1 MRIPSCGERMRREEM
16 RMLGASEFGLSGF
29 LEGGFSALIPFQQ
42 TLKNVN
48 EV

>member
-1 MRIPSCGERMRREEM
+1 MHIPSCGERMRREEM
-16 RMLGASEFGLSGF
+16 RMPGTPEFGLSGF
-29 LEGGFSALIPFQQ
+29 LEDRFSALIPFQQ